1 MIIFVFLF
9 ADLTSTSDLTSTAS
23 TETSSPTSTT
33 PTETSTSTSTA
44 PTETNTP
51 TIPLT
56 APTVDQRA
64 DADPDLIQ
72 YLQPNDIA
80 SGRYDNITLQ
90 QAEQIGLCARPCDE
104 AKPMIC
110 YFVFTIENYS
120 TVGP

>member
-1 MIIFVFLF
+1 MILFVFLF
-9 ADLTSTSDLTSTAS
+9 ADTSDLTSTAS
-23 TETSSPTSTT
+23 TETSSPTLPSTT
-33 PTETSTSTSTA
+33 